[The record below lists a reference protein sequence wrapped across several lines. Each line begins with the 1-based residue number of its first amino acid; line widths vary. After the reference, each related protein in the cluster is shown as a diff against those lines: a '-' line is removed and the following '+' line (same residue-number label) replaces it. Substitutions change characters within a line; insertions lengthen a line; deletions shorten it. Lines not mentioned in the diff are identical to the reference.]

1 MDGWGARLQSQKME
15 ESTTG
20 SRGSRD
26 KAPRR
31 RATQRRR
38 QLGNSEFESSTSGR
52 RAEIRWESERKR
64 CAPRRPLRSVAAQR
78 AGYTAG
84 EVGAIARLILRVFR
98 FVRLFVI
105 SLMSACL
112 VTIGHSWLYAP
123 ERSVGDD
130 ETYRLHTPYGY
141 THQLPY
147 SAGFSRAIVRTVS
160 VLYMRWKF

>member
-1 MDGWGARLQSQKME
+1 MDGCGARLQSQKME

-26 KAPRR
+26 KAPRG

-38 QLGNSEFESSTSGR
+38 QLGNSETESSTSER
-52 RAEIRWESERKR
+52 RDQMGERAKAVR
-64 CAPRRPLRSVAAQR
+64 AAQTLRSVAAQR

-98 FVRLFVI
+98 FVRLFVDVC
-105 SLMSACL
+105 MSRDCRAQL
-112 VTIGHSWLYAP
+112 SAP

-130 ETYRLHTPYGY
+130 ETY
-141 THQLPY
+141 TH
-147 SAGFSRAIVRTVS
+147 RTALLLNS
-160 VLYMRWKF
+160 VPVQCGIFTCN